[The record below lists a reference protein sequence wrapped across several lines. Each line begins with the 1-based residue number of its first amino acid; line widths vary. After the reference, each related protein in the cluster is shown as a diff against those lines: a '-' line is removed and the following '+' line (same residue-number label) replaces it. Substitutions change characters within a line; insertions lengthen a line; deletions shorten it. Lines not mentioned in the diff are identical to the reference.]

1 MGLFEADIGSEH
13 RNVNQYVVFVNGEHI
28 HGEHIHGEHIHGEHI
43 HGELTPDGEDPDI
56 TF

>member
-28 HGEHIHGEHIHGEHI
+28 HGEHIHGEHIHGE
-43 HGELTPDGEDPDI
+43 LTPDGEDPDI

>member
-28 HGEHIHGEHIHGEHI
+28 HGEHIHGE
-43 HGELTPDGEDPDI
+43 LTPDGEDPDI